1 MKSDKKKSCL
11 VFLIFFAL
19 LGFCFYK
26 NLESNLNGFY
36 ASRNYHGSVQITGF
50 SWERENDAPD
60 VNYVYTEKINGKEIS
75 IPFLKKPVQFKHMVM
90 PYFAQLDNP
99 KDEGLI
105 SGLVSYSD
113 VDSRP
118 FLPIIEKA
126 LELHPERK
134 QMENE
139 LQNKI
144 HQASDLKGTS
154 IHLKESISDNL
165 LFSKSVFW
173 FTHYEERS
181 MEENRTKLGGW
192 YGFPLKDALAND
204 AIYVQIELPKHID
217 RFDSLDIDLPEE
229 LKVVLQQT
237 SLPDG
242 YYSLAIDGERVGK
255 IVEIKEGKVEDWR

>member
-1 MKSDKKKSCL
+1 MKSDKKKSFL

-26 NLESNLNGFY
+26 NLESNLKGFY

-99 KDEGLI
+99 KDKGLI
-105 SGLVSYSD
+105 SGLASYID
-113 VDSRP
+113 LDSRP

-134 QMENE
+134 QMENK
-139 LQNKI
+139 LLNKI

-154 IHLKESISDNL
+154 IHLKESVSDNL
-165 LFSKSVFW
+165 LFGKSESW
-173 FTHYEERS
+173 YTRYEAQS
-181 MEENRTKLGGW
+181 IEEKRTKLGGW

-204 AIYVQIELPKHID
+204 AIYVQIELPEHID
-217 RFDSLDIDLPEE
+217 QFDSLDIDLLEE
-229 LKVVLQQT
+229 LKGILQKT

-255 IVEIKEGKVEDWR
+255 IVEIKKGKVEDWR